1 MLSNVNSLRRGREG
15 GGRGGAFI
23 FVGVNSILAL
33 KRVQLLVFGGSCCC
47 GWSGSGFCISSS
59 LLINSSSLDEVED
72 EIFFSAI
79 ASVFWSELN

>member
-1 MLSNVNSLRRGREG
+1 MLSDVNSLRRGREG
-15 GGRGGAFI
+15 GGGGGAFI
-23 FVGVNSILAL
+23 FVGVKSVLAL
-33 KRVQLLVFGGSCCC
+33 KSVQLLVFGGSCCC
-47 GWSGSGFCISSS
+47 VWSGSGFCISSS